1 MLIVLDAPVR
11 AHDRQRLSRRV
22 QRVAMSLNRQ
32 GGIAAA
38 APITAV
44 CRLPCSASAVTKV
57 AGNAP
62 APTRTA

>member
-44 CRLPCSASAVTKV
+44 CRLPCSASAVTMV
-57 AGNAP
+57 AMRSSAGRS
-62 APTRTA
+62 TW